1 MALESTKMESISK
14 SVCGLESSLRLSV
27 AGARPQRSVDEDQ
40 HWSVVGHLEN
50 IAEMINRTKVTADE
64 GYNCT
69 KCGNRGWFINVRD
82 GYEYIRDCECM
93 TIRASL
99 RNMEQSGLVYLEE
112 KYTFDNYVVNTVWRQ
127 EFKRR
132 ALDFLA
138 VCQVD
143 SPWFFAGGQ
152 TGAGKSHIC
161 TALAVSLLKS
171 GKRTRYVI
179 WSQVAPRLKGAAPD
193 FNLKTELEECDV
205 LYIDDLFKTGAAYG
219 SDRMTPSNTDI
230 RIAFDL
236 LSHRVNLAKKITI
249 LSSELTITQL
259 LELDEATAGRIV
271 ERTNGQRFMYNIGK
285 NTSRNWRIYPE
296 HIDGREKNDI

>member
-99 RNMEQSGLVYLEE
+99 RNMEQSGLVHLEE

-138 VCQVD
+138 VCRVD

-179 WSQVAPRLKGAAPD
+179 WSQVAPRLKGAA
-193 FNLKTELEECDV
+193 
-205 LYIDDLFKTGAAYG
+205 YG

-236 LSHRVNLAKKITI
+236 LSHRVNLANKITI

-296 HIDGREKNDI
+296 HIDGREKDEI